1 MLPKIDHPVFKI
13 KVPSLKK
20 EHSFRP
26 FLVKEEKL
34 LLMAKESQNN
44 SDIFSAIKQVVV
56 NCSLDKNLNID
67 KLAVFDLE
75 YIFLKIRSFS
85 VDNIV
90 KVAYRDNEDGKVY
103 DFEVD
108 LNNVE
113 IKYPEKQINKIEI
126 NANSGMIMKF
136 PSASLYSD
144 KDFLSTERDHYF
156 KLILKCVDKIYFDE
170 EIYEVSDVSPKELE
184 EFIENL
190 NVNVFKQVNEF
201 LTNTPK
207 IEHVLNYTNEK
218 GNKREIYLSSLND
231 FFSWR

>member
-1 MLPKIDHPVFKI
+1 MLPKIDHPIFKI
-13 KVPSLKK
+13 KIPSLRK

-34 LLMAKESQNN
+34 LLMAKESQNS
-44 SDIFSAIKQVVV
+44 SDIFSAIKQVVI

-75 YIFLKIRSFS
+75 YIFIKIRAFS

-90 KVAYRDNEDGKVY
+90 KVAYRDSEDGKVY

-113 IKYPEKQINKIEI
+113 VKYPEKSINKIEI
-126 NANSGMIMKF
+126 NETSGLMMKY
-136 PSASLYSD
+136 PPASLYSD
-144 KDFLSTERDHYF
+144 KEFLNTERDHYF
-156 KLILKCVDKIYFDE
+156 KLILKCVDKIYFNDE
-170 EIYEVSDVSPKELE
+170 IFEVKDIPIKELE
-184 EFIENL
+184 DFIENL
-190 NVNVFKQVNEF
+190 SVNVFKQVNEF

-218 GNKREIYLSSLND
+218 GNKREIFLSSLND

>member
-26 FLVKEEKL
+26 FLVKEEKI

-44 SDIFSAIKQVVV
+44 SDIFSAIKQVVI

-75 YIFLKIRSFS
+75 YLFLKIRSFS

-126 NANSGMIMKF
+126 NVNSGMIMKF

-156 KLILKCVDKIYFDE
+156 KLILKCIDKIYFDE
-170 EIYEVSDVSPKELE
+170 EIYEVSDISPKELE

-207 IEHVLNYTNEK
+207 IEHVLGYTNEK
-218 GNKREIYLSSLND
+218 GNKREIHLSSLND

>member
-1 MLPKIDHPVFKI
+1 MLPKIDHPIFKI

-34 LLMAKESQNN
+34 LLMAKESQNS
-44 SDIFSAIKQVVV
+44 SDIFSAIKQVVI

-75 YIFLKIRSFS
+75 YIFIKIRAFS
-85 VDNIV
+85 VDNMV
-90 KVAYRDNEDGKVY
+90 KVAYRDSEDGKVY

-113 IKYPEKQINKIEI
+113 IKYPEKQINKIQI
-126 NANSGMIMKF
+126 NENSGLIMKY
-136 PSASLYSD
+136 PPASLYSD
-144 KDFLSTERDHYF
+144 KEFLNTERDHYF
-156 KLILKCVDKIYFDE
+156 KLIIKCVDKIYFNE
-170 EIYEVSDVSPKELE
+170 EIFEVKDISTKELE
-184 EFIENL
+184 DFIENL
-190 NVNVFKQVNEF
+190 SVNVFKQVNEF

-207 IEHVLNYTNEK
+207 IEHILTYTNEK
-218 GNKREIYLSSLND
+218 GNEREIFLSSLND